1 MCGVIGVF
9 SRQGVPPD
17 VRKLLPLL
25 RHRGPDGQGHV
36 IDGPL
41 ALGHTRLSII
51 DLSAQA
57 AQPMRSCDGRFLL
70 SYNGEIY
77 NYLELRASLRERGAC
92 FATAS
97 DTEVVL
103 EAYRVWGTDCVRR
116 FRGMF
121 AFALWDA
128 EARTLFLARDR
139 CGERPLFY
147 HRTAEA
153 FFFASE
159 LKALLPLLPEKPD
172 LNPAAVDMY
181 LHYQYTPEPFT
192 LLQGVHKLPAAHTLL
207 LSAADWDAQPVRYW
221 NVETCVA
228 QSPLPTDAE
237 GILAAIRESLEEAVV
252 MTLRADVP
260 VAVAL
265 SGGIDSGA
273 IAALAQ
279 KHSPEPLHAFSVGYP
294 GRPPYDERDQAREL
308 AERLGMIF
316 HEVEI
321 PVDDFVDFFPSLVR
335 IMDEPIADPAAFGH
349 FAVPRAAH
357 EMGIKVLLTGI
368 GGDELFW
375 GYEWVRQAAVTN
387 AARSAQ
393 SATPMLIKL
402 LSLPGME
409 RIARRAAHSARFPH
423 HVRRALARW
432 LQLKPYMPQAG
443 PDALAFY
450 ETTPDFAYARANL
463 ASLYGERM
471 QETSPLNA
479 FTPEKLGA
487 RKSETV
493 PAAIIRLLF
502 DTWLVSNCLTLGDRV
517 SMGSSVEARLPFL
530 DVKLIEL
537 VMALRSKTPDHQLH
551 QKEWLRRALKNI
563 LPDEV
568 LKRPKAG
575 FQPPVQAWLGGV
587 IARYG
592 ERLHN
597 GYLVRSGI
605 VHADSVASLLLSRNQ
620 DWSRTFFI
628 YKLVLLECWCAYAAY
643 NDKKLY

>member
-36 IDGPL
+36 VNGPL

-221 NVETCVA
+221 NVETCAA
-228 QSPLPTDAE
+228 QYSGPLPADAE
-237 GILAAIRESLEEAVV
+237 GILSAIRENLEEAVV

-321 PVDDFVDFFPSLVR
+321 PVDDFVDFFPSLVT

-375 GYEWVRQAAVTN
+375 GYEWVRQAAVNN
-387 AARSAQ
+387 AVRSAQ
-393 SATPMLIKL
+393 SNAPMLIKL

-409 RIARRAAHSARFPH
+409 RIARRAEHSAQFPH
-423 HVRRALARW
+423 H
-432 LQLKPYMPQAG
+432 MPQAG

-471 QETSPLNA
+471 QEISPLNA

-487 RKSETV
+487 RKPKTV

-517 SMGSSVEARLPFL
+517 SMGNSVESRLPFL
-530 DVKLIEL
+530 DVKLIDL
-537 VMALRSKTPDHQLH
+537 VMALRSKTPDHQLQ
-551 QKEWLRRALKNI
+551 QKEWLRSALKNI

-575 FQPPVQAWLGGV
+575 FQPPVQNWL
-587 IARYG
+587 
-592 ERLHN
+592 H
-597 GYLVRSGI
+597 SI
-605 VHADSVASLLLSRNQ
+605 VVKYKYILQDSILSKEKFINMHEFEKKLLNLSDFRNLFLMYKIILLAYWQ
-620 DWSRTFFI
+620 IQLPDFI
-628 YKLVLLECWCAYAAY
+628 YSNKR
-643 NDKKLY
+643 

>member
-36 IDGPL
+36 VNGPL

-181 LHYQYTPEPFT
+181 LHYQYTPEPFP

-221 NVETCVA
+221 NVETCAA
-228 QSPLPTDAE
+228 QSPLPADAE
-237 GILAAIRESLEEAVV
+237 GIPAAIRESLEEAVV

-321 PVDDFVDFFPSLVR
+321 PVDDFVDFFPSLVT

-375 GYEWVRQAAVTN
+375 GYEWVRQAAIFNQKNLQAGRIRQLQEAFTRRCLPESLRLRLRR
-387 AARSAQ
+387 ARDQ
-393 SATPMLIKL
+393 EGATPRDQL
-402 LSLPGME
+402 
-409 RIARRAAHSARFPH
+409 RF
-423 HVRRALARW
+423 LD
-432 LQLKPYMPQAG
+432 M
-443 PDALAFY
+443 
-450 ETTPDFAYARANL
+450 TPDFSAAFALKRHAYGDAMRGVA
-463 ASLYGERM
+463 AG
-471 QETSPLNA
+471 NA
-479 FTPEKLGA
+479 FIPTEGMP
-487 RKSETV
+487 RKSEDV
-493 PAAIIRLLF
+493 PAALLRLLF
-502 DTWLVSNCLTLGDRV
+502 GTWLVSNCLTLSDRV
-517 SMGSSVEARLPFL
+517 GMAVGVESRLPFL
-530 DVKLIEL
+530 DANLIAL
-537 VMALRSKTPDHQLH
+537 VMG
-551 QKEWLRRALKNI
+551 LRRARPDHTLGHKTWLRQALRGV
-563 LPDEV
+563 LPDAV
-568 LKRPKAG
+568 LERPKRG

-592 ERLHN
+592 ELLHN

-605 VHADSVASLLLSRNQ
+605 VHADSVASLLLSRDQ
-620 DWSRTFFI
+620 DWRRTFFI

-643 NDKKLY
+643 NDKELYS